1 VAKKIGNKI
10 VLFVIYAIIAMI
22 DMVSNIVGIIPG
34 FGDVAKTVVDIVL
47 NTIVGIMFLYI
58 LFVMKK

>member
-1 VAKKIGNKI
+1 MAKKIGNKI